1 MEWKKG
7 NDNKRR
13 KWRGADK
20 VSTTRD
26 IRVWRITSISI
37 GKSAGEIDR
46 VLKSSNLRRILREGI
61 LETKTVE

>member
-13 KWRGADK
+13 KWPGADK

-26 IRVWRITSISI
+26 IRVWRITSIPI
-37 GKSAGEIDR
+37 GKSVGEIDR
-46 VLKSSNLRRILREGI
+46 ILKSSNLRRILRKEI
-61 LETKTVE
+61 LEMKIAE